1 MADAQEKKTSKN
13 GEKKR
18 SASALATSAGTMEGD
33 GVITATLPVC
43 EDGIEVKRPKL
54 ETSMEQDKD
63 TMDQDNVKV
72 MEMGVAEEGQM
83 IFSPCTESGDVYRNI
98 MMDTKGPSSVLQIKS
113 SAQVYLL
120 VMMTNDVE
128 WESNRNKENES
139 TFTSVNFVPLR
150 VMDTGYNKA
159 PYEEKGAKEKLLVFF
174 DKKGKA
180 VGSPPVN
187 LATSSMSEGTRV
199 LEMKTWKQHP
209 TASMK
214 TKWRGAA
221 TDIVGVISP
230 GVPLVC
236 NIFNENKDTIMDH
249 SSTQEHLKPFSLAI
263 IGIGVKSLEQCEKGY
278 GITVKSI
285 KHVSEATVA
294 MQGLYTD
301 RLFYNDTQSILEQTK
316 LRLEAKTS
324 VKELKTDL
332 AFVSNLV
339 RRAQG
344 KVSEKPI
351 VFVKLAAATARTHA
365 HKIHIQPNNKVLE
378 LQFSDEASIYHGKNF
393 RVHVPENMFT
403 MDGTGLEWIQ
413 FYFQWL
419 LDANAC
425 NIMIVHDDYQF
436 NRMDQGTGVASMHC
450 VILPDEQLIFQNQNA
465 PLAVSPALI
474 SSLKSPVGGRF
485 ESLDLTKQGESFSA
499 WQIRKDP
506 ESQKT
511 FAILFDKSRVRIPK
525 ATNTAVSKSPKL
537 GNDDTPADPDDDD
550 DDDVNSA
557 ESLHSSVFCRVYT
570 GMHRNRT
577 IWKAYLVTIDDAKQ
591 QIVSL
596 FPVGVKSKAANA
608 ADLAGTG
615 STSASADIYQNAED
629 SLD

>member
-1 MADAQEKKTSKN
+1 
-13 GEKKR
+13 
-18 SASALATSAGTMEGD
+18 L
-33 GVITATLPVC
+33 
-43 EDGIEVKRPKL
+43 
-54 ETSMEQDKD
+54 
-63 TMDQDNVKV
+63 
-72 MEMGVAEEGQM
+72 
-83 IFSPCTESGDVYRNI
+83 SPCTESGDVYKNI
-98 MMDTKGPSSVLQIKS
+98 MMDMKGPSSVLQIKS

-128 WESNRNKENES
+128 WECNRNKDSES

-150 VMDTGYNKA
+150 ILDTGYNKA

-174 DKKGKA
+174 DKKGKP

-187 LATSSMSEGTRV
+187 LATSSVSDGTRV
-199 LEMKTWKQHP
+199 LEMKTWNQHP

-214 TKWRGAA
+214 NKWRGAV
-221 TDIVGVISP
+221 TEVVGVIAP

-236 NIFNENKDTIMDH
+236 NVFNENKDTIMDH

-285 KHVSEATVA
+285 KHVSAATVA

-316 LRLEAKTS
+316 LRLEVKTN

-332 AFVSNLV
+332 SFVSNLV
-339 RRAQG
+339 RRMQG
-344 KVSEKPI
+344 KVNEKPI
-351 VFVKLAAATARTHA
+351 VFVKLAGATARTHA

-378 LQFSDEASIYHGKNF
+378 LQFSDESSIYHGKSF
-393 RVHVPENMFT
+393 RVHIPENMFT
-403 MDGTGLEWIQ
+403 MEGTGLGWIQ

-425 NIMIVHDDYQF
+425 NIMIVHDEYQF

-450 VILPDEQLIFQNQNA
+450 VILPDEQHIFQHQNA
-465 PLAVSPALI
+465 PLTLSPALI

-485 ESLDLTKQGESFSA
+485 ESVDLAEHGESFSA
-499 WQIRKDP
+499 WQVRKDP
-506 ESQKT
+506 DSQKT
-511 FAILFDKSRVRIPK
+511 FAILFDKSRVRVPK
-525 ATNTAVSKSPKL
+525 AAHTVVSKSPKASSE
-537 GNDDTPADPDDDD
+537 DTPADANDDE
-550 DDDVNSA
+550 DDVNSA
-557 ESLHSSVFCRVYT
+557 ESLHSSVFCRVYA

-577 IWKAYLVTIDDAKQ
+577 IWKAYLVTIDDSKQ
-591 QIVSL
+591 QILSL

-608 ADLAGTG
+608 SDPAAMGSAAG
-615 STSASADIYQNAED
+615 SADIYQNAED